1 MADLKQV
8 MVPDIGD
15 FSDVAVVEVHVA
27 QGDEVAENDPLV
39 TLETDKATM
48 DVPAPFGGVVAEV
61 LLKVGDVASE
71 GTAVVSLSAGAG
83 AEAAVPAEAAAP
95 SSARAAVDEAATT
108 EAQAPSAVRTA
119 VAAEASARPV
129 SAENE
134 PPPPK
139 APVSSGNGGDPV
151 YASPSVRR
159 LARELGVGLEGVE
172 GSGRKGRI
180 VPEDVR
186 AAADGGGARA
196 GAAAASSSG
205 GDGGL
210 DLLPWPKVDFAKYGE
225 IERVELSKIRKIS
238 AANLSR
244 NWVRIPHVT
253 HNDEAD
259 VTDLEA
265 FRKQLNSEQAD
276 VKVTMVALLLKAV
289 VASLKAFP
297 DVNASLDG
305 DALVRKKYYHLGF
318 AADTPNGLMVPV
330 VKDVDKKGLLEVAGE
345 LTELSGKARA
355 GKLGP
360 AEMAGATFTISSLG
374 GIGGTS
380 FTPIVNAPEVAI
392 LGVVR
397 SAMKPVWDGKEFVGR
412 LMLPLSLSYDHRVI
426 DGAAAA
432 RFVAHLSGVLTDL
445 RRVLL

>member
-8 MVPDIGD
+8 TVPDIGD

-71 GTAVVSLSAGAG
+71 GTAVVSLSAGAE
-83 AEAAVPAEAAAP
+83 EAAPAEAAAP
-95 SSARAAVDEAATT
+95 SSARAEVDEAATT

-129 SAENE
+129 SAEKE
-134 PPPPK
+134 PPAPK
-139 APVSSGNGGDPV
+139 APASASDNGGEPV

-180 VPEDVR
+180 VSEDVR
-186 AAADGGGARA
+186 AVADGGAPAG
-196 GAAAASSSG
+196 GAAARPSG

-265 FRKQLNSEQAD
+265 FRKQLNSEQND

-330 VKDVDKKGLLEVAGE
+330 VKDVDKKGLLKVAGE

-397 SAMKPVWDGKEFVGR
+397 SAMKPVWDGKEFVPR

-432 RFVAHLSGVLTDL
+432 RFVAHLSGVLADL

>member
-8 MVPDIGD
+8 TVPDIGD

-27 QGDEVAENDPLV
+27 QGDEVAENDPLI

-71 GTAVVSLSAGAG
+71 GTTVVSLSAS
-83 AEAAVPAEAAAP
+83 AEAAAT
-95 SSARAAVDEAATT
+95 AEAA
-108 EAQAPSAVRTA
+108 APSAVRTA
-119 VAAEASARPV
+119 VAAEASARPA
-129 SAENE
+129 SAEKE

-139 APVSSGNGGDPV
+139 APASSGNGGEPV

-159 LARELGVGLEGVE
+159 LARELVVGLDGVE

-180 VPEDVR
+180 VVDDVR
-186 AAADGGGARA
+186 AAADGGVAPA
-196 GAAAASSSG
+196 GAGAGVAPSS

-265 FRKQLNSEQAD
+265 FRKQLNGEQSD

-318 AADTPNGLMVPV
+318 AADTPNGLVVPV

-397 SAMKPVWDGKEFVGR
+397 SAIKPVWDGKAFAPR

>member
-8 MVPDIGD
+8 TVPDIGD
-15 FSDVAVVEVHVA
+15 FADVAVVEVHVA

-71 GTAVVSLSAGAG
+71 GTAVVSLSASVEAAAS
-83 AEAAVPAEAAAP
+83 AEAA
-95 SSARAAVDEAATT
+95 
-108 EAQAPSAVRTA
+108 APSAVRTA
-119 VAAEASARPV
+119 VAAEASARPPA
-129 SAENE
+129 AEKE

-139 APVSSGNGGDPV
+139 APASSGNGGDPV

-159 LARELGVGLEGVE
+159 VARELGVGLEGVE

-180 VPEDVR
+180 VVEDVR
-186 AAADGGGARA
+186 AVAEGGGAP
-196 GAAAASSSG
+196 ASVSG

-210 DLLPWPKVDFAKYGE
+210 DLVPWPKVDFAKYGE

-265 FRKQLNSEQAD
+265 FRKQLNSEQTA

-318 AADTPNGLMVPV
+318 AADTPDGLVVPV
-330 VKDVDKKGLLEVAGE
+330 VKDVDKKGLLQVAGE

-397 SAMKPVWDGKEFVGR
+397 SAMKPVWDGKEFVPR